1 MLGRRK
7 DFGRMSHPPSG
18 TIGKMWMMMV
28 LTGLN
33 VLLAV
38 AAIAHP
44 QEQPDW
50 KQWTTKDVNQVLS
63 KSPWVSSCC
72 WEFRNPAQQP
82 PVVGGGIRATIVS
95 SEAVRRAFVRR
106 IQLDKHY
113 GRLDAALQQDVDK
126 RIGTCLNT
134 KFDGYLVL
142 SLSYDFSGV
151 LDSALTSSDQIHL
164 LTSDGTKIAGHL
176 VADPITPKCALLPTA
191 IKWFDGAP
199 PRNEIAFPRY
209 VDGKPTI
216 RQTDT
221 TIRIVIDF
229 HETTGSVRRVGE
241 LDFDID
247 KLIHQGNP
255 DF

>member
-1 MLGRRK
+1 MRK
-7 DFGRMSHPPSG
+7 FPPRLA
-18 TIGKMWMMMV
+18 IP
-28 LTGLN
+28 N
-33 VLLAV
+33 VSPLFALAILIVCLAV
-38 AAIAHP
+38 GAIA
-44 QEQPDW
+44 QSQDQTDW
-50 KQWTTKDVNQVLS
+50 HQWTAKDVNQVLS
-63 KSPWVSSCC
+63 KSSWVSSCC
-72 WEFRNPAQQP
+72 WEFRNPGQQP

-113 GRLDAALQQDVDK
+113 ERLSTALQEEVDK
-126 RIGTCLNT
+126 RIDICIRN
-134 KFDGYLVL
+134 KFDNFLVL

-151 LDSALTSSDQIHL
+151 LDSALTSPNQIHL

-176 VADPITPKCALLPTA
+176 VADPITAKCALLPNE
-191 IKWFDGAP
+191 IKRFDGAP

-209 VDGKPTI
+209 VGGKPTI

-247 KLIHQGNP
+247 KLIYQGKP